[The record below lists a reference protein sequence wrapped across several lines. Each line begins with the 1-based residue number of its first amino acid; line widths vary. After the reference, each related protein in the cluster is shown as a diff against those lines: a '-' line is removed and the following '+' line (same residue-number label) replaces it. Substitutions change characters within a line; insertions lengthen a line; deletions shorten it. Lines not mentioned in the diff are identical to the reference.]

1 MQFTSLNRG
10 QRAVLWQQLPFLEGT
25 ERNIA
30 MRAARAQR
38 ELQVVVIP
46 SLCSETEHQQ
56 AAFVS
61 LQIQK
66 KMTGKWHKWQK
77 VG

>member
-10 QRAVLWQQLPFLEGT
+10 QRAILLQQLSFLKGT

-30 MRAARAQR
+30 MRACRAQH
-38 ELQVVVIP
+38 ELQIVVIP

-56 AAFVS
+56 AAFIF
-61 LQIQK
+61 LANPEENE
-66 KMTGKWHKWQK
+66 
-77 VG
+77 